1 MFDKIKGFFH
11 AVTMDLLRVIVG
23 LAIVAV
29 TVLAVLFV
37 LSIPDIIGMLIFG

>member
-1 MFDKIKGFFH
+1 MFNKIIDFFH
-11 AVTMDLLRVIVG
+11 ATAISLLRVIVG

-29 TVLAVLFV
+29 AVLAVLFV